1 MTRESNLIKR
11 KPRRAIWKAHIKVR
25 LAPAVYGAT
34 AILPKD
40 WMARVHRVQNNNTNG
55 RVGHCLDVLDLFLAK
70 AAVGRDKD
78 RDFCLEY
85 AYLTPAQTLELVPT
99 MPLYDG
105 VQRTLRAMIRNWDKA
120 LRDVGHNILQE

>member
-1 MTRESNLIKR
+1 MKRQCMTRESNLIKR

-70 AAVGRDKD
+70 AAAGRDKD
-78 RDFCLEY
+78 REFCMALLEY
-85 AYLTPAQTLELVPT
+85 AYLTPTQALELVPT
-99 MPLYDG
+99 MPLDDDM
-105 VQRTLRAMIRNWDKA
+105 QRTLRATIRRWAKA
-120 LRDVGHNILQE
+120 L

>member
-78 RDFCLEY
+78 RDFCLEN
-85 AYLTPAQTLELVPT
+85 AT
-99 MPLYDG
+99 
-105 VQRTLRAMIRNWDKA
+105 RNDSK
-120 LRDVGHNILQE
+120 LGQSITGCGSQHSRRVTC